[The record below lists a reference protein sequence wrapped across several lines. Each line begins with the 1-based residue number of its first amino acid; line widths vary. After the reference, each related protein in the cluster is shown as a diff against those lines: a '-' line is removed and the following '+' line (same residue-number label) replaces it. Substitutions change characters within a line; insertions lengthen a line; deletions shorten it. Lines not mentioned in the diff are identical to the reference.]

1 MAGIRL
7 NQCIVVSTITRFATC
22 DFRLRRTSSSGVVI
36 KIRIGPSA
44 TSSWVTTIGA
54 VQEIVG
60 QIITDVIGIVGVISQ
75 IIVITRRCVTV
86 DICNPGVPGG
96 IRIRVTVARRN

>member
-7 NQCIVVSTITRFATC
+7 NQCIVVSTIIRFATC
-22 DFRLRRTSSSGVVI
+22 DFRLRRTSSSGVV

-44 TSSWVTTIGA
+44 TSSWVATIGA
-54 VQEIVG
+54 VLEIVG
-60 QIITDVIGIVGVISQ
+60 QIITDVIGIVGVIGQ

>member
-7 NQCIVVSTITRFATC
+7 SQCIVVSTIIRFATC
-22 DFRLRRTSSSGVVI
+22 DFRLRRTSSSGVV

-44 TSSWVTTIGA
+44 TSSWVATIGA
-54 VQEIVG
+54 VLEIVG
-60 QIITDVIGIVGVISQ
+60 QIITDVIG
-75 IIVITRRCVTV
+75 RRCVAV